1 MTDEVPSGYRLCA
14 LCKNR
19 AFKLEPRRS
28 MRKFCDTCQMER
40 RRERGADWYHKHKD
54 ERREQTNAASRQIG
68 KRQRS
73 WTTKAGIE
81 LSAADDTTR
90 LGTRPTL
97 GWSITTSVPFDYAG
111 SKNATWSLNGRGFIF
126 NRKESVEY
134 KKSITD
140 AVAREIENS
149 GIEPVHGRLW
159 FDLFVRKPNH
169 RGDALNFVDLVSD
182 AIEAAVGIDDRWF
195 SLLGV
200 DWEIVK
206 HKPGELVITVGQES
220 DVYVIACSS
229 CGRVMP
235 LDRFAKNKSGNLH
248 GVTRNC
254 SECVRVGRRMRRE
267 DKQ

>member
-1 MTDEVPSGYRLCA
+1 MIPSGYRLCA
-14 LCKNR
+14 LCESH
-19 AFKLEPRRS
+19 AFKFEARRS
-28 MRKFCDTCQMER
+28 TRKFCEKCQEVR
-40 RRERGADWYHKHKD
+40 RKERGTDWYHKHRD
-54 ERREQTNAASRQIG
+54 ERREQDNATSRERG
-68 KRQRS
+68 RQGRS
-73 WTTKAGIE
+73 WTTKAGMA
-81 LSAADDTTR
+81 LSAADDATR

-97 GWSITTSVPFDYAG
+97 SWTITVSVPFDYAG
-111 SKNATWSLNGRGFIF
+111 SKNATWSLNGRGVIF
-126 NRKESVEY
+126 NRKESAEY
-134 KKSITD
+134 KNTITG
-140 AVAREIENS
+140 AVVRGLADS

-169 RGDALNFVDLVSD
+169 RGDALNFVDLASD

-206 HKPGELVITVGQES
+206 HEPGELVITIGQES

-235 LDRFAKNKSGNLH
+235 LDKFPKNKSGNLH
-248 GVTRNC
+248 GVSRNC
-254 SECVRVGRRMRRE
+254 RECVSVGRRMKRE